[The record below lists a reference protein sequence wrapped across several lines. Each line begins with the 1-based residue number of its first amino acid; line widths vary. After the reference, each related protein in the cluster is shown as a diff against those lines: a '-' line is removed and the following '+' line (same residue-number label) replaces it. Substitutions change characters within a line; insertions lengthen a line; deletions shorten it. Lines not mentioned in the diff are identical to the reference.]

1 MTQPRFQL
9 PLPSRS
15 TPPRALASIL
25 AWQLLLVL
33 VAFPAAAHGQSVP
46 GQPQLKPVEPG
57 RTDTGPLAASNRVL
71 PADLRMPLGFDRVYR
86 FQARAGGRSPVE
98 MFARRS
104 GGVTAVFP
112 RSQYTESPEGPIPSV
127 PPGTTFYLGSLPDSV
142 TGGDGAGSRNSPPR
156 QAPANFVDR
165 SAREPR
171 ADNSITT
178 GVRQLDPRV
187 IARSAATGTP
197 QPGGPTGPDDRPVEA
212 LLTSGP
218 RVAPPRPSV
227 FGDETY
233 RQKTVQKLLDQ
244 TMSPPSKGNPRIPT
258 PDQRPSSTGEQPA
271 KSSPDGSQPPR

>member
-1 MTQPRFQL
+1 MQR
-9 PLPSRS
+9 
-15 TPPRALASIL
+15 RARVSVFACR
-25 AWQLLLVL
+25 LLLL
-33 VAFPAAAHGQSVP
+33 LAAFPAVTLAQSVP

-86 FQARAGGRSPVE
+86 FQARGGGRSPVE

-142 TGGDGAGSRNSPPR
+142 TGGDAPSSRNSSLR

-171 ADNSITT
+171 ADNSISTS
-178 GVRQLDPRV
+178 VRQLDPRV
-187 IARSAATGTP
+187 IARSAATASP

-212 LLTSGP
+212 ILSSGP
-218 RVAPPRPSV
+218 RTSPPRPSV
-227 FGDETY
+227 FGDEAY
-233 RQKTVQKLLDQ
+233 RQKTVQRLLDQ
-244 TMSPPSKGNPRIPT
+244 TMAPPAKTNPRVPT
-258 PDQRPSSTGEQPA
+258 SGQAPFTTTEQLA
-271 KSSPDGSQPPR
+271 KPNPGTPQPPR